1 MTSRELR
8 FLERFGIEYRTT
20 AKRSIF
26 PVLATPNWAINPQ
39 LSRESKV
46 YFAVFE
52 DNRFRMT
59 LYDFTGWIKLK
70 SSRITLKFDPQ
81 ENKLYAYDGEN
92 VVGVPRLP
100 IPVVLRR
107 FLEKHAKTFIYK
119 QIPYNAAVLPVM
131 RDIDGKVKA
140 KWFVAGNEVKDLQA
154 FRRMRVHIPDHVW
167 LVIVFPNGF
176 AKVLYMQKEGEGR

>member
-8 FLERFGIEYRTT
+8 FLKKFGIEYRTT
-20 AKRSIF
+20 PRRTVF
-26 PVLATPNWAINPQ
+26 PVLATPSWAINPQ

-52 DNRFRMT
+52 DNRFRIA

-70 SSRITLKFDPQ
+70 SSRITLRFDT
-81 ENKLYAYDGEN
+81 EANRLYAYDGEN
-92 VVGVPRLP
+92 IVEIPRLP
-100 IPVVLRR
+100 IPAVLRR
-107 FLEKHAKTFIYK
+107 FLEKHAKSFIYK
-119 QIPYNAAVLPVM
+119 QLPYNAAVLPVM

-154 FRRMRVHIPDHVW
+154 FRRKGAHIPDHVW

-176 AKVLYMQKEGEGR
+176 AKVLYMQKGE

>member
-20 AKRSIF
+20 PRKTIF

-70 SSRITLKFDPQ
+70 SSRITLKFDKDS
-81 ENKLYAYDGEN
+81 NKLYAYDGEN
-92 VVGVPRLP
+92 IVEIPRLP

-107 FLEKHAKTFIYK
+107 FLEKHAKSFIYK
-119 QIPYNAAVLPVM
+119 QIPYNASVM
-131 RDIDGKVKA
+131 CDIDSKVKA

-167 LVIVFPNGF
+167 LVVVFPNGF
-176 AKVLYMQKEGEGR
+176 AKVLYMQKEGEGK

>member
-1 MTSRELR
+1 MTARELR

-26 PVLATPNWAINPQ
+26 PVLATPNWAINPE

-70 SSRITLKFDPQ
+70 SSRITLRFDP
-81 ENKLYAYDGEN
+81 EANRLYAYDGGS
-92 VVGVPRLP
+92 VVEIPRLP
-100 IPVVLRR
+100 IPAFLRR
-107 FLEKHAKTFIYK
+107 FLKRHAKSFIYK
-119 QIPYNAAVLPVM
+119 QLPYNAAILPAM
-131 RDIDGKVKA
+131 RDVDGKVKA
-140 KWFVAGNEVKDLQA
+140 KWFVARNEVKDLEA
-154 FRRMRVHIPDHVW
+154 FGRMKVHIPDHVW

-176 AKVLYMQKEGEGR
+176 AKVFYMQREGEGR